1 MTIQIIKL
9 RPHSQIKLGHWQVDL
24 FAPFLNLALWA
35 IQVVSSNQGIGIEAT
50 LKALRKVTFNFGRKN
65 SFLLPLFLANFYF
78 LEPPQP

>member
-35 IQVVSSNQGIGIEAT
+35 IQVVSS
-50 LKALRKVTFNFGRKN
+50 R
-65 SFLLPLFLANFYF
+65 
-78 LEPPQP
+78 